1 MNIIET
7 SYELSDFTQS
17 IVGKVSYWFPMWVDN
32 DKHPLNTNISFV
44 FVRCEGN
51 DYILPKQHT
60 DALSL
65 SNEQIESVINTNGE
79 KWVFQ
84 KKKLL
89 QSFPN
94 IHQPMLDVDSSYF
107 LKTAQTIDYRTPFQS
122 YLTKWTHKG
131 YYDNLIQSIPLLKL
145 GEIVQSFITQFTS
158 LDTTNHN
165 FNWYNNTYIP
175 ILSAIEEFGI
185 RVDREKFSDRWPSSP
200 KHLTPSDIIYTEYNP
215 FTITGRPSNRH
226 GGINFSAL
234 NKSDGSRASF
244 ISDGVFL
251 QMDYDSY
258 HPRLIGKLIG
268 FELPKTSVHQW
279 LAQQYGCDVNE
290 GKGIT
295 FQLLYGGIDDDFRQ
309 IPYFDKVADYII
321 TLWDKTQKD
330 GYLETRYRRI
340 PLGWIEQPN
349 PQKVF
354 NYLLQAVETEL
365 NVDILGK
372 ILDYIKGSGI
382 KLSLYTYDSFLFD
395 VPTHVDKSLVAGL
408 KAIIEGS
415 GFPIKASW
423 GLDYEKV

>member
-395 VPTHVDKSLVAGL
+395 VPTNVDKSLVAGL